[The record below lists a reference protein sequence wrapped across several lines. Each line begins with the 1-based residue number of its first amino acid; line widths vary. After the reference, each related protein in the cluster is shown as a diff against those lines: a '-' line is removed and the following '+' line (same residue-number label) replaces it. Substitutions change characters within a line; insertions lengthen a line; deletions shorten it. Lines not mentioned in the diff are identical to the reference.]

1 MLSGKTSGNRLQRSL
16 PSVGMSCSAKDFQG
30 SVTFSF
36 QLHIIVHALQGT
48 RTRWKRFAVEKYKV
62 KELRKK
68 LIALVKVIIPDSY
81 RVLFM
86 AMLFTALVFNNKTG
100 VITSYHNL
108 VFSMGA
114 KTLMITVAIFIIIS
128 FIDKK
133 EPVKFLNMNRIS
145 LTIILFGVLLT
156 PIFILLSII
165 AENYLS
171 ILFPFDTEDE
181 IAHILKGTMH
191 GIKPP
196 SINIKILMAFFAAFR
211 EELMRV
217 YVFERIKK
225 VFSKGFLAVFIIL
238 YSLYFGFGHFYQGN
252 VGFLST
258 TLFSLE
264 IFVVYLWKRNFY
276 LLFLI
281 HFLFDV
287 FMLIVPPLI
296 LN

>member
-1 MLSGKTSGNRLQRSL
+1 MLPPSG
-16 PSVGMSCSAKDFQG
+16 G
-30 SVTFSF
+30 SS
-36 QLHIIVHALQGT
+36 
-48 RTRWKRFAVEKYKV
+48 KKKNKV
-62 KELRKK
+62 KELKRKLTT
-68 LIALVKVIIPDSY
+68 LIKVIIPDSY
-81 RVLFM
+81 PVLFM
-86 AMLFTALVFNNKTG
+86 AMLFTAVIFNNRVG
-100 VITSYHNL
+100 EITSYHNL
-108 VFSMGA
+108 IFSMGA
-114 KTLMITVAIFIIIS
+114 KTLMITITIFTIIS

-145 LTIILFGVLLT
+145 LTIIFFGVLLT
-156 PIFILLSII
+156 PVFILLSII
-165 AENYLS
+165 AENYLN
-171 ILFPFDTEDE
+171 ILFPLDPETE
-181 IAHILKGTMH
+181 IAHVLKGTMQD
-191 GIKPP
+191 IKPP

-238 YSLYFGFGHFYQGN
+238 YSLYFGYSHFYQGN
-252 VGFLST
+252 VGFLSA

-264 IFVVYLWKRNFY
+264 IFAVYLWKRNFY

-281 HFLFDV
+281 HFLVDV